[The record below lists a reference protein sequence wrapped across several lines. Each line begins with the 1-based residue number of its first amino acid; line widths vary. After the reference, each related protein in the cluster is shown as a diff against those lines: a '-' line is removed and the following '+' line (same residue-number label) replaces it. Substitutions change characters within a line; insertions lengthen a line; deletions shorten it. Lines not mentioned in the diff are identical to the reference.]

1 MIFYVLLD
9 AGQRPVLARP
19 AAPLTTGMIVLYK
32 SVPLINEQKLVTMA
46 TSVEGH
52 KTNRIDHSQP

>member
-9 AGQRPVLARP
+9 AGQRPMLARP
-19 AAPLTTGMIVLYK
+19 AAPLTTGVMKISSIDK
-32 SVPLINEQKLVTMA
+32 RTKTVTMA